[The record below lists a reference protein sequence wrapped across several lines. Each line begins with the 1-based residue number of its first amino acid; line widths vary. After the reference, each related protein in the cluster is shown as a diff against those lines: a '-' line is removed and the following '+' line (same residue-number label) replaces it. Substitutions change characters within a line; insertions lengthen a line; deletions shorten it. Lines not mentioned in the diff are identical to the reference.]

1 MQNYGQSLTE
11 IKNQIVRKIINNV
24 GIVKALIIPDK
35 DFLDVIPTLEQNI
48 ILNNPDVLIRQQI
61 MLTNNI
67 TAKTNKDLPYITSM
81 YVDFKKTSLTYQ
93 SGLVYFYI
101 IIPNSLEISDYGIR
115 YDYIGDELDK
125 IFSDRGIGKFEF
137 VKRSDMPIDE
147 NFIGHYIVFKI
158 LDFSSW

>member
-1 MQNYGQSLTE
+1 LQNYGQSLTE